1 MDNLDKNKAAG
12 IKLPERPANV
22 ILSRHGD
29 LKAGVF
35 YELIID
41 DDDMFLDFEE
51 DDTSDYIASQ
61 PTPSSEELFLQD
73 AGTYIS
79 GSLEKVGQ
87 TEQLKKCSEDPQHVT
102 GEYWKDVT
110 VYLGGGPHISPL
122 SLLDGDGQRSVLVSM
137 ELAEQI
143 KQTEFR
149 GWRLLPVKI
158 DKESRYRKPA
168 SGEPKLFEL
177 QFMGRNCYRQWSVHH
192 APNACPWCGTMPLIC
207 PDCGYRD
214 IECCDKSPWKNRKE
228 HGGPG
233 DRHLIV
239 DIQNTYRPAILE
251 ATRWDGSDFLFG
263 GLEQSL
269 WDHVVSRRVVD
280 WLLSIHAAPF
290 YARPVLID
298 VEGASDETLARLKVV
313 SGRTK

>member
-1 MDNLDKNKAAG
+1 MDSLDKNKAAG
-12 IKLPERPANV
+12 IKLPEPPANV
-22 ILSRHGD
+22 ILSRHGK
-29 LKAGVF
+29 LKAGLF
-35 YELIID
+35 YEFIVD

-73 AGTYIS
+73 GGTYIS

-110 VYLGGGPHISPL
+110 VYLGGGPHVPPML
-122 SLLDGDGQRSVLVSM
+122 LLDGDAQRSVLVSA

-143 KQTEFR
+143 EQTEFR
-149 GWRLLPVKI
+149 GWRLLPVKV
-158 DKESRYRKPA
+158 DEESRYRKPA

-177 QFMGRNCYRQWSVHH
+177 QFMGRNCYRSSSIVH
-192 APNACPWCGTMPLIC
+192 APNACPWCGDAPLIC
-207 PDCGYRD
+207 PGCGYRNID
-214 IECCDKSPWKNRKE
+214 CCGNTHWIARKNHK
-228 HGGPG
+228 GPG
-233 DRHLIV
+233 DIRLIT
-239 DIQNTYRPAILE
+239 DGYTRPAIIE
-251 ATRWDGSDFLFG
+251 ATRWDGSDFIFG
-263 GLEQSL
+263 GLDKSL

-298 VEGASDETLARLKVV
+298 VEGASDETLARLQLV
-313 SGRTK
+313 SGRSK